1 MRKKS
6 TTEQSDTR
14 GEDSSLQ
21 SKVTKFFNNSRKNP
35 FSYKEL
41 IKKLRLVRDKEKKAL
56 KDVLEDLVRAG
67 SLSKDKTGL
76 YMYAGSSGGENLI
89 TGRVD
94 FVNPRFAY
102 VIPEGEKAD
111 NDIWISGNKM
121 GTALD
126 GDLVRVAVYKRSGG
140 GSKGTKSA
148 EGEIVEIV
156 ERKRTSFVGKIEISA
171 RHAFVVPDGRKMHV
185 DIFVPKENIN
195 GAKSGEKVL
204 VDIIAWPTRD
214 EKSPTGKVTEVLGIA
229 GENETEMHAIL
240 AEFGLPYEFPQP
252 VLKAAK
258 DIREDISEAEIK
270 KRRDMRGTTTFTIDP
285 EDAKDFDDAI
295 SFKYL
300 DNGNWEI
307 GVHIADVSHYMQ
319 PGDTLD
325 KEAYRRAT
333 SVYLVDRCV
342 PMLPERLSNE
352 LCSLRPNED
361 KLTFSAIFE
370 IDADAK
376 IKEEWFGRTII
387 HSTRRFSYEQAQ
399 EVLETQQGDL
409 VKELTILNTLAKKMR
424 AQRFKEGAIS
434 FETIEVKFKLDDKG
448 KPLAVV
454 PKIRK
459 DAHKLIEEFMLLA
472 NKRVAEFVFNLR
484 KGKGTSN
491 TMVYR
496 THDAPN
502 PEKLASLATFA
513 KRFGHKVE
521 LDDEGAIAKNLN
533 KLSDEVEGKPEQN
546 VLQSLAIRSMSKAI
560 YSIEPDMHFGLAFKH
575 YSHFTSPIRRYPDV
589 MAHRLLQHYLDGGK
603 SADKEYYIEACEH
616 SSIQEKLAA
625 EAERSSIKF
634 KQVEFMQTSI
644 GKEFEGIVS
653 GVTEFGMF
661 VEIVET
667 KCEGMVRLAD
677 LEDDYYEV
685 DMDNY
690 RIVGKRNKRM
700 ITLGDTVQV
709 IVKSTNL
716 ERRTIDLELVDNKG
730 ASREVNKD
738 VHRDALDFSDARNDT
753 RKPSRPSKS
762 SRPSKR

>member
-1 MRKKS
+1 MRKK
-6 TTEQSDTR
+6 TTEQSENK
-14 GEDSSLQ
+14 GGDSLK
-21 SKVTKFFNNSRKNP
+21 SKISKFFNNSRKNP

-41 IKKLRLVRDKEKKAL
+41 IKKIHLVRDKDKKAL
-56 KDVLEDLVRAG
+56 KDILEELVREGGLA
-67 SLSKDKTGL
+67 KDKSGL
-76 YMYAGSSGGENLI
+76 YSYAGSSESNLI

-111 NDIWISGNKM
+111 NDIWISSNKM

-126 GDLVRVAVYKRSGG
+126 GDIVRVAVYKRSGG

-156 ERKRTSFVGKIEISA
+156 ERKRTSFVGRIEISA
-171 RHAFVVPDGRKMHV
+171 RHAFVIPDGRKMHV
-185 DIFVPKENIN
+185 DIFVPKEFIN
-195 GAKSGEKVL
+195 GAKTGEKVL
-204 VDIIAWPTRD
+204 VDITAWPTRD
-214 EKSPTGKVTEVLGIA
+214 EKSPSGKVTEVLGMA

-240 AEFGLPYEFPQP
+240 AEFGLPYEFPNQ
-252 VLKAAK
+252 VIKAAQ
-258 DIREDISEAEIK
+258 DIKAETSDAEIK

-307 GVHIADVSHYMQ
+307 GVHIADVSHYVQ
-319 PGDTLD
+319 PGDILD

-376 IKEEWFGRTII
+376 VKEQWFGRTII
-387 HSTRRFSYEQAQ
+387 HSIRRFSYEQAQ
-399 EVLETQQGDL
+399 EVIETQQGDL

-424 AQRFKEGAIS
+424 AQRFKDGAIS
-434 FETIEVKFKLDDKG
+434 FETIEVKFQLDAKG

-454 PKIRK
+454 PKVRK

-472 NKRVAEFVFNLR
+472 NKKVAEFVFNMK
-484 KGKGTSN
+484 KGKESN

-502 PEKLASLATFA
+502 PEKLASLSTFA
-513 KRFGHKVE
+513 KRFGHKVV
-521 LDDEGAIAKNLN
+521 LDDENTIAKELN

-546 VLQSLAIRSMSKAI
+546 VLQSLAIRTMSKAI
-560 YSIEPDMHFGLAFKH
+560 YSISPDMHFGLAFKH

-616 SSIQEKLAA
+616 SSAQEKLAA

-634 KQVEFMQTSI
+634 KQVEFMQGSI

-667 KCEGMVRLAD
+667 KCEGMIRLAD
-677 LEDDYYEV
+677 MDDDFYEV
-685 DMDNY
+685 DTDNY

-700 ITLGDTVQV
+700 ITLGDSVQV
-709 IVKSTNL
+709 LVKSTNL
-716 ERRTIDLELVDNKG
+716 ERRTIDLELVK
-730 ASREVNKD
+730 K
-738 VHRDALDFSDARNDT
+738 
-753 RKPSRPSKS
+753 
-762 SRPSKR
+762 

>member
-1 MRKKS
+1 MRKN
-6 TTEQSDTR
+6 TTEQKSDNKG
-14 GEDSSLQ
+14 GESLK
-21 SKVTKFFNNSRKNP
+21 SKITKFFNNSRKNP

-41 IKKLRLVRDKEKKAL
+41 IKKLHLVRDKDKKAL
-56 KDVLEDLVRAG
+56 KDLLEELVLDGAIA
-67 SLSKDKTGL
+67 KDKSGL
-76 YMYAGSSGGENLI
+76 YSYAGSSGGENLI
-89 TGRVD
+89 TGRLD
-94 FVNPRFAY
+94 FVNPRFGY
-102 VIPEGEKAD
+102 VIPITEGDKVVS
-111 NDIWISGNKM
+111 DIWITGNKI
-121 GTALD
+121 GGALD
-126 GDLVRVAVYKRSGG
+126 GDIVRVAVYKRGG
-140 GSKGTKSA
+140 GGNKGTKSA
-148 EGEIVEIV
+148 EGEIVEVV
-156 ERKRTSFVGKIEISA
+156 ERKRTSFVGRIEVSA

-185 DIFVPKENIN
+185 DIFIPKEFIN
-195 GAKSGEKVL
+195 GAKTGEKVL
-204 VDIIAWPTRD
+204 VDITNWPTRE
-214 EKSPTGKVTEVLGIA
+214 EKSPTGKVTEVLGMA

-240 AEFGLPYEFPQP
+240 AEFGLPYEFPDT
-252 VLKAAK
+252 VLKAAEAIK
-258 DIREDISEAEIK
+258 AETTEAEIK
-270 KRRDMRGTTTFTIDP
+270 KRRDMRDTLTFTIDP
-285 EDAKDFDDAI
+285 EDAKDFDDAL

-307 GVHIADVSHYMQ
+307 GIHIADVSHYIE
-319 PGDTLD
+319 PGDILD

-376 IKEEWFGRTII
+376 IHEEWFGRTII
-387 HSTRRFSYEQAQ
+387 HSNRRFSYEQAQ

-409 VKELTILNTLAKKMR
+409 PKELTILNTLAKKMR
-424 AQRFKEGAIS
+424 DQRFKEGAIS
-434 FETIEVKFKLDDKG
+434 FETVEVKFKLDSTG
-448 KPLAVV
+448 KPLEVV
-454 PKIRK
+454 PKVRK

-484 KGKGTSN
+484 KGKGKESN

-502 PEKLASLATFA
+502 PEKLSALSTFA

-521 LDDEGAIAKNLN
+521 LDDEHTIAKNLN

-546 VLQSLAIRSMSKAI
+546 VLQSLAIRTMSKAI

-603 SADKEYYIEACEH
+603 SADKEYYIDACEH
-616 SSIQEKLAA
+616 SSMQEKLAA

-634 KQVEFMQTSI
+634 KQVEFMQSSV

-661 VEIVET
+661 VELVET

-677 LEDDYYEV
+677 LEDDFYDV

-700 ITLGDTVQV
+700 ITLGDSVQV
-709 IVKSTNL
+709 VVKSTNL
-716 ERRTIDLELVDNKG
+716 ERRTIDLELVN
-730 ASREVNKD
+730 NKD
-738 VHRDALDFSDARNDT
+738 VNKSADKDINRDALDFGDAP
-753 RKPSRPSKS
+753 KWK
-762 SRPSKR
+762 KR

>member
-1 MRKKS
+1 MRKK
-6 TTEQSDTR
+6 TTEQNENK
-14 GEDSSLQ
+14 GGDSLK
-21 SKVTKFFNNSRKNP
+21 SKISIFFNNSRKNP

-41 IKKLRLVRDKEKKAL
+41 IKKLHLVRDKDKKAL
-56 KDVLEDLVRAG
+56 KDLLEELVREGGLA
-67 SLSKDKTGL
+67 KDKSGL
-76 YMYAGSSGGENLI
+76 YSYAGSSDANLI

-111 NDIWISGNKM
+111 NDIWISSNKM

-126 GDLVRVAVYKRSGG
+126 GDIVRVAVYKRSGG

-148 EGEIVEIV
+148 EGEIVEVV
-156 ERKRTSFVGKIEISA
+156 ERKRTSFVGRIEVSA
-171 RHAFVVPDGRKMHV
+171 RHAFVIPDGRKMHV
-185 DIFVPKENIN
+185 DIFVPKEFIN
-195 GAKSGEKVL
+195 GAKTGEKVL
-204 VDIIAWPTRD
+204 VDIITWPTRD
-214 EKSPTGKVTEVLGIA
+214 EKSPSGKVTEVLGMA

-240 AEFGLPYEFPQP
+240 AEFGLPYEFPNQ
-252 VLKAAK
+252 VIKAAQ
-258 DIREDISEAEIK
+258 DIKAETSDTEIK
-270 KRRDMRGTTTFTIDP
+270 KRRDMRGITTFTIDP

-307 GVHIADVSHYMQ
+307 GVHIADVSHYVQ
-319 PGDTLD
+319 PGDILD

-376 IKEEWFGRTII
+376 VKEQWFGRTII
-387 HSTRRFSYEQAQ
+387 HSIRRFSYEQAQ
-399 EVLETQQGDL
+399 EVIETQQGDL

-424 AQRFKEGAIS
+424 TQRFKEGAIS
-434 FETIEVKFKLDDKG
+434 FETIEVKFQLDAKG

-454 PKIRK
+454 PKVRK

-472 NKRVAEFVFNLR
+472 NKKVAEFVFNMK
-484 KGKGTSN
+484 KGKESN

-502 PEKLASLATFA
+502 PEKLASLSTFA
-513 KRFGHKVE
+513 KRFGHKVV
-521 LDDEGAIAKNLN
+521 LDDENTIAKELN

-546 VLQSLAIRSMSKAI
+546 VLQSLAIRTMSKAI
-560 YSIEPDMHFGLAFKH
+560 YSISPDMHFGLAFKH

-616 SSIQEKLAA
+616 SSAQEKLAA

-634 KQVEFMQTSI
+634 KQVEFMQGSI

-677 LEDDYYEV
+677 MDDDFYEV
-685 DMDNY
+685 DTDNY

-700 ITLGDTVQV
+700 ITLGDSVQV
-709 IVKSTNL
+709 LVKSTNL
-716 ERRTIDLELVDNKG
+716 ERRTIDLELVK
-730 ASREVNKD
+730 K
-738 VHRDALDFSDARNDT
+738 
-753 RKPSRPSKS
+753 
-762 SRPSKR
+762 

>member
-1 MRKKS
+1 
-6 TTEQSDTR
+6 
-14 GEDSSLQ
+14 
-21 SKVTKFFNNSRKNP
+21 
-35 FSYKEL
+35 
-41 IKKLRLVRDKEKKAL
+41 
-56 KDVLEDLVRAG
+56 
-67 SLSKDKTGL
+67 
-76 YMYAGSSGGENLI
+76 
-89 TGRVD
+89 
-94 FVNPRFAY
+94 
-102 VIPEGEKAD
+102 
-111 NDIWISGNKM
+111 
-121 GTALD
+121 
-126 GDLVRVAVYKRSGG
+126 
-140 GSKGTKSA
+140 
-148 EGEIVEIV
+148 
-156 ERKRTSFVGKIEISA
+156 
-171 RHAFVVPDGRKMHV
+171 
-185 DIFVPKENIN
+185 
-195 GAKSGEKVL
+195 
-204 VDIIAWPTRD
+204 
-214 EKSPTGKVTEVLGIA
+214 
-229 GENETEMHAIL
+229 
-240 AEFGLPYEFPQP
+240 
-252 VLKAAK
+252 
-258 DIREDISEAEIK
+258 
-270 KRRDMRGTTTFTIDP
+270 MRGTTTFTIDP

-634 KQVEFMQTSI
+634 KQVEFMQSSI

-690 RIVGKRNKRM
+690 RIIGKRNKRM

-709 IVKSTNL
+709 VVKSTNL

-730 ASREVNKD
+730 SREANRD
-738 VHRDALDFSDARNDT
+738 VHRDALDFSDARDT
-753 RKPSRPSKS
+753 RKPSKPSRPSK
-762 SRPSKR
+762 R

>member
-1 MRKKS
+1 MRKKTT
-6 TTEQSDTR
+6 TTEQSDTKG
-14 GEDSSLQ
+14 GESLR
-21 SKVTKFFNNSRKNP
+21 SKTTKFFNNSRKNP

-41 IKKLRLVRDKEKKAL
+41 IKKLHLVRDKDKKAL
-56 KDVLEDLVRAG
+56 KDVLEDLVREGILA
-67 SLSKDKTGL
+67 KDKSGL
-76 YMYAGSSGGENLI
+76 YSNAGSSGSESLV

-94 FVNPRFAY
+94 FVNARFAY

-111 NDIWISGNKM
+111 NDIWISSNKM
-121 GTALD
+121 SGALD
-126 GDLVRVAVYKRSGG
+126 GDIVRVAVYKKSGG
-140 GSKGTKSA
+140 GNKGTKSA
-148 EGEIVEIV
+148 EGEIVEII
-156 ERKRTSFVGKIEISA
+156 ERKRTSFVGRIEVSA

-185 DIFVPKENIN
+185 DIFIPKEHIN
-195 GAKSGEKVL
+195 GAKTGEKVL
-204 VDIIAWPTRD
+204 VDITAWPTRD
-214 EKSPTGKVTEVLGIA
+214 EKSPTGKVTEVLGMA

-240 AEFGLPYEFPQP
+240 AEFGLPYEFPNQ
-252 VLKAAK
+252 VIKAAQ
-258 DIREDISEAEIK
+258 DITAETSEAEIR

-307 GVHIADVSHYMQ
+307 GVHIADVSHYVQ

-376 IKEEWFGRTII
+376 VLDEWFGRTII

-399 EVLETQQGDL
+399 EVIETQQGDL

-434 FETIEVKFKLDDKG
+434 FETVEVKFQLDAKG

-454 PKIRK
+454 PKVRK

-521 LDDEGAIAKNLN
+521 LDDENAIAKNLN

-546 VLQSLAIRSMSKAI
+546 VLQSLAIRTMSKAI

-616 SSIQEKLAA
+616 SSAQEKLAA

-634 KQVEFMQTSI
+634 KQVEFMQSSI

-677 LEDDYYEV
+677 MDDDFYEV
-685 DMDNY
+685 DTDNY

-700 ITLGDTVQV
+700 ITLGDSVQV

-716 ERRTIDLELVDNKG
+716 ERRTIDLELVKNSDGN
-730 ASREVNKD
+730 RDVN
-738 VHRDALDFSDARNDT
+738 RDALDFSDAR
-753 RKPSRPSKS
+753 K
-762 SRPSKR
+762 PSKR

>member
-1 MRKKS
+1 MRKK
-6 TTEQSDTR
+6 TTEQSDNK
-14 GEDSSLQ
+14 GEHNNSLR
-21 SKVTKFFNNSRKNP
+21 SKISKFFTNSRKNP

-41 IKKLRLVRDKEKKAL
+41 IKKLHLVRDKEKKAL
-56 KDVLEDLVRAG
+56 KDELENLVREGGLA
-67 SLSKDKTGL
+67 KDKSGL
-76 YMYAGSSGGENLI
+76 YSYAGSSGGENLI

-94 FVNPRFAY
+94 FVNARFAY

-111 NDIWISGNKM
+111 NDIWISSSKM

-126 GDLVRVAVYKRSGG
+126 GDIVRVAVYKKSGG
-140 GSKGTKSA
+140 GSKGNKSA
-148 EGEIVEIV
+148 EGEIVEVV
-156 ERKRTSFVGKIEISA
+156 ERKRTSFVGRIEVSA

-185 DIFVPKENIN
+185 DIFVPKEFIN
-195 GAKSGEKVL
+195 GAKTGEKVL
-204 VDIIAWPTRD
+204 VDITAWPTRD
-214 EKSPTGKVTEVLGIA
+214 EKSPTGKVSEVLGIA

-240 AEFGLPYEFPQP
+240 AEFGLPYEFPNQ
-252 VLKAAK
+252 VIKAAQ
-258 DIREDISEAEIK
+258 DIKAETTEAEIK

-307 GVHIADVSHYMQ
+307 GVHIADVSHYVQ
-319 PGDTLD
+319 PGDILD

-376 IKEEWFGRTII
+376 VKEQWFGRTII

-399 EVLETQQGDL
+399 EVIETQQGDL

-434 FETIEVKFKLDDKG
+434 FETVEVKFQLDEKG

-472 NKRVAEFVFNLR
+472 NKKVAEFVFNMK
-484 KGKGTSN
+484 KGKESN

-502 PEKLASLATFA
+502 PEKLASLSTFA

-521 LDDEGAIAKNLN
+521 LDDEHTIAKNLN

-560 YSIEPDMHFGLAFKH
+560 YSISPDMHFGLAFKH

-616 SSIQEKLAA
+616 SSAQEKLAA

-634 KQVEFMQTSI
+634 KQVEFMQSSL

-677 LEDDYYEV
+677 MDDDFYEV
-685 DMDNY
+685 DTDNY

-700 ITLGDTVQV
+700 ITLGDSVQV

-716 ERRTIDLELVDNKG
+716 ERRTIDLELVK
-730 ASREVNKD
+730 NKD
-738 VHRDALDFSDARNDT
+738 VNRDALDFGD
-753 RKPSRPSKS
+753 
-762 SRPSKR
+762 KRQSFKK